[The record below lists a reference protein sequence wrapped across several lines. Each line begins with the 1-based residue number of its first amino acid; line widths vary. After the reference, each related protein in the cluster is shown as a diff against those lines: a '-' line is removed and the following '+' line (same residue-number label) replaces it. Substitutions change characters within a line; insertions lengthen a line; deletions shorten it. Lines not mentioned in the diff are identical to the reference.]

1 MSVNWAALGEVFIVG
16 LVAVAAL
23 VALYAIGI
31 RGVSQRVAARAQ
43 GGSGVGGLTL
53 AVVCFAACCAVVA
66 YGLFL
71 IVSH

>member
-16 LVAVAAL
+16 LVSVAVVVTLFAM
-23 VALYAIGI
+23 GI
-31 RGVSQRVAARAQ
+31 RGVSQRVAARTQ
-43 GGSGVGGLTL
+43 GGSGVGGLTV
-53 AVVCFAACCAVVA
+53 AVVCFAACCVVVA

>member
-16 LVAVAAL
+16 LVAVTTL
-23 VALYAIGI
+23 VTLYAMGI
-31 RGVSQRVAARAQ
+31 RGVSRRVAARAQ

-53 AVVCFAACCAVVA
+53 AAVCFAACCAVVL

-71 IVSH
+71 IISH

>member
-16 LVAVAAL
+16 LVSVAVL
-23 VALYAIGI
+23 VALFATGI

-43 GGSGVGGLTL
+43 GGSGAGGLTV
-53 AVVCFAACCAVVA
+53 AVVCFAACCVVVA
-66 YGLFL
+66 YGLVL